1 VFIPNHF
8 TLITNAKKILK
19 WFEFTLYLEVNFHRS
34 SLVDI
39 NLDDEFTVEITNVIY
54 CKWDT
59 LLAQYLGLLFGSK
72 PEKTLHL
79 EACDK

>member
-1 VFIPNHF
+1 MFPSVIPLLF
-8 TLITNAKKILK
+8 SD
-19 WFEFTLYLEVNFHRS
+19 F
-34 SLVDI
+34 LVV
-39 NLDDEFTVEITNVIY
+39 DDEFTVEITNVIY

-59 LLAQYLGLLFGSK
+59 LVAQYLGLLFGSK